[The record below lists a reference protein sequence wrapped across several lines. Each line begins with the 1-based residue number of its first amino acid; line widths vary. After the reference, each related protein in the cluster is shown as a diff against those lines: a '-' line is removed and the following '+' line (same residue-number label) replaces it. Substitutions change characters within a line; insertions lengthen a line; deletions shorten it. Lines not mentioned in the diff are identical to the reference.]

1 LDESVARATWAVAT
15 SAASRGVDEDIEG
28 REMTTLVTGATGRI
42 GSRFVP
48 RLLDQGDAVRV
59 FVRDPGKAAQF
70 AARGADV
77 VTGDLL
83 DEGELRGALDG
94 VSAVVHL
101 AAAFRGVDERE
112 ATAVNRDATTR
123 LARAALDASVGRFV
137 YASTNLV
144 YGHGRRRPA
153 REEDEPAPAGV
164 YPETKAASE
173 ALLRRV
179 QAEEGLGLRILRFA
193 FVYGEGDPH
202 LGESLLWARGWPLH
216 KRLHLVHHADV
227 AQALLR
233 ALRTEGIDGETFNIA
248 DDAPVTAYELLEL
261 NGQAAEDDAAG
272 RPLDDPWEGIV
283 DTAKS
288 RRVLGFRPIHPTVY
302 AAREAGAL

>member
-1 LDESVARATWAVAT
+1 
-15 SAASRGVDEDIEG
+15 
-28 REMTTLVTGATGRI
+28 MTILVTGATGRI

-48 RLLDQGDAVRV
+48 RLLDQGEAVRV
-59 FVRDPGKAAQF
+59 FVRDPGKASPF

-77 VTGDLL
+77 VTRDLL

-144 YGHGRRRPA
+144 YGHGRQRPA
-153 REEDEPAPAGV
+153 REEDEPAAAGV
-164 YPETKAASE
+164 YPESKAASE
-173 ALLRRV
+173 ALLRRLH
-179 QAEEGLGLRILRFA
+179 ADEGLGLRILRFA

-233 ALRTEGIDGETFNIA
+233 ARTRLGETLPSGMRSSGSSTRRRRA
-248 DDAPVTAYELLEL
+248 RR
-261 NGQAAEDDAAG
+261 QG
-272 RPLDDPWEGIV
+272 R
-283 DTAKS
+283 
-288 RRVLGFRPIHPTVY
+288 R
-302 AAREAGAL
+302 